1 MKGLHFLSI
10 SLTFVMILSLIAVPP
25 LMKSSQSAFAQPSA
39 NDVGGKRP
47 NIMLF
52 LGDDFGYSDIG
63 AFGSEISTP
72 NLDTLAKDGKIL
84 TNYHTVPV
92 CSPARVALLTGVDHH
107 IGGIGSMYELIA
119 QNQKGKPGYETWINN
134 RVVTVAELLKNAGY
148 HTYLAGK
155 WHLSGAHF
163 ENGTWPFNV
172 GFEESLTLLNGGA

>member
-1 MKGLHFLSI
+1 MNLNSKRVFIFGLLFLLTLSLAVI
-10 SLTFVMILSLIAVPP
+10 PSFNTLTFSY
-25 LMKSSQSAFAQPSA
+25 AQPSTDGE
-39 NDVGGKRP
+39 NGMDTRP

-52 LGDDFGYSDIG
+52 IGDDFGYSDIG

-119 QNQKGKPGYETWINN
+119 QNQVGKHGYETWIND
-134 RVVTVAELLKNAGY
+134 RVVTVAELLKDAG
-148 HTYLAGK
+148 
-155 WHLSGAHF
+155 
-163 ENGTWPFNV
+163 
-172 GFEESLTLLNGGA
+172 